1 MVYLTVLISPA
12 FPPYNLLYHIHKILL
27 IIYMS
32 DNSGGSNGKRE
43 VVKWRDLL
51 GYFSGK
57 GKD

>member
-32 DNSGGSNGKRE
+32 DNSGGSNGKRG
-43 VVKWRDLL
+43 VVK
-51 GYFSGK
+51 
-57 GKD
+57 